1 MNEPDSPCAG
11 IGTTSDLVGC
21 LWKAKDKSETKLNAV
36 YEEVKEK
43 LEPNEVQQLVK
54 TQELWSTYREA
65 NCSAERALY
74 GIGTANTPAY
84 LGAMNP

>member
-43 LEPNEVQQLVK
+43 LEPNEVAD
-54 TQELWSTYREA
+54 S
-65 NCSAERALY
+65 S
-74 GIGTANTPAY
+74 
-84 LGAMNP
+84 